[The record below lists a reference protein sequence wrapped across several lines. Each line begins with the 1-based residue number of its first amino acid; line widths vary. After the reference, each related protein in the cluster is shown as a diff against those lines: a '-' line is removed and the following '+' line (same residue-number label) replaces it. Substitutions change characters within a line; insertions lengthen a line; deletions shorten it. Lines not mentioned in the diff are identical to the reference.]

1 MNSYEKDLEKLKD
14 KLKNAQDETT
24 RGIYSARIRAI
35 EPFCE
40 RTPGEILSMF
50 DVGAFNDVL
59 KAYCKVALKDSEVSR
74 VDYECVMGQLEW
86 LLDSVSAQSILKFA
100 ED

>member
-1 MNSYEKDLEKLKD
+1 MKSYEKEVELLKEKLK
-14 KLKNAQDETT
+14 NTQDELMQDVLKT
-24 RGIYSARIRAI
+24 RIRAL

-40 RTPGEILSMF
+40 RTPEEILSMF
-50 DVGAFNDVL
+50 NTGIFNDVL

-74 VDYECVMGQLEW
+74 MDYECVMGQLEW